1 MEDETPRRTLR
12 SRTAKGEAPEDK
24 LEEEPGRVL
33 DRALRS
39 RSASVSSCQHSKEE
53 RSFFGKIGDRL
64 GVLLG
69 PLPLDPVS
77 ASPSGHSVNNRS
89 ADVTIDIESSD
100 EETSEHSIATPKLT
114 SASLSSAAASPSP
127 PPATPISTLVIG
139 RTMAM
144 DEGRTT
150 PERDGLV
157 EQGASAHLAAS
168 SAEPE
173 AHRGQ
178 YSGVMADM
186 LAVMREESSRNATV
200 IAELREMLKEL
211 RDDNRELRTQVSVL
225 TQQLATMKNEQN
237 EQLAQTIKQ
246 GAATI
251 NNLPRRKA
259 TSSQQKKE
267 KPAPKEKPQR
277 SQQIDPQQ
285 QSKPRRENP
294 DQQRQRSKQQQHPH
308 GQQGRQQQQEKR
320 QQQQEDGFTMVGKK
334 GRPVDNK
341 QGHDQHTNQEKPQV
355 NKGRRIDHQ
364 SAPKEKQSFASV
376 VEV

>member
-1 MEDETPRRTLR
+1 ML
-12 SRTAKGEAPEDK
+12 
-24 LEEEPGRVL
+24 LEIQMQAEWEEL
-33 DRALRS
+33 DRYMLAVLPKTEAVDEDQARCSTDDFHDLPIAESTALDD
-39 RSASVSSCQHSKEE
+39 ATL
-53 RSFFGKIGDRL
+53 FGHLDQRDRL

-77 ASPSGHSVNNRS
+77 ASPSGNSVNNRS
-89 ADVTIDIESSD
+89 GDVTIDTESSD
-100 EETSEHSIATPKLT
+100 EETSEHSIATPKPT

-139 RTMAM
+139 RTMVM
-144 DEGRTT
+144 DEDRTT

-178 YSGVMADM
+178 DSGVMADM

-225 TQQLATMKNEQN
+225 PQQLATMKNEQN

-251 NNLPRRKA
+251 NNLAVETLGTAPLSESKKPRRKA

-267 KPAPKEKPQR
+267 KPALKEK
-277 SQQIDPQQ
+277 
-285 QSKPRRENP
+285 KTF
-294 DQQRQRSKQQQHPH
+294 
-308 GQQGRQQQQEKR
+308 
-320 QQQQEDGFTMVGKK
+320 DG
-334 GRPVDNK
+334 
-341 QGHDQHTNQEKPQV
+341 
-355 NKGRRIDHQ
+355 
-364 SAPKEKQSFASV
+364 
-376 VEV
+376 

>member
-1 MEDETPRRTLR
+1 
-12 SRTAKGEAPEDK
+12 
-24 LEEEPGRVL
+24 
-33 DRALRS
+33 
-39 RSASVSSCQHSKEE
+39 
-53 RSFFGKIGDRL
+53 
-64 GVLLG
+64 
-69 PLPLDPVS
+69 
-77 ASPSGHSVNNRS
+77 
-89 ADVTIDIESSD
+89 
-100 EETSEHSIATPKLT
+100 
-114 SASLSSAAASPSP
+114 
-127 PPATPISTLVIG
+127 
-139 RTMAM
+139 
-144 DEGRTT
+144 
-150 PERDGLV
+150 
-157 EQGASAHLAAS
+157 
-168 SAEPE
+168 
-173 AHRGQ
+173 
-178 YSGVMADM
+178 
-186 LAVMREESSRNATV
+186 
-200 IAELREMLKEL
+200 MLKEL

-246 GAATI
+246 
-251 NNLPRRKA
+251 A